1 MGGIPH
7 GKRSI
12 GTWLLAAL
20 ALAALA
26 GCAAR
31 PRAQPDAAQSLDA
44 PIAFARDAVAELPQT
59 PTYRIGINTE
69 VTGTGAQIG
78 DLSIRAARLAVEEIN
93 AAGGVRGV
101 PIELVVR
108 DCRSSPA
115 AAVEQYRQAIADD
128 RLVALLGPL
137 KSAYAAPI
145 LPEHRRTTLPMLIG
159 ATNYHLT
166 EQGDEHLFRMRPSD
180 RLTAAAMVTL
190 AVDRLGARRIG
201 IVHDADAF
209 GSGGAERVVA
219 ELERRGMALVAR
231 ERYVTGESDFD
242 PLVRRM
248 AAAGVDTIL
257 IYGTNSTDV
266 GVLLRAIRYWHLQV
280 QIVTSPG
287 GASTVTRN
295 VAAEAQDGVYV
306 ATDALLSASPIGVH
320 FEQAFARRF
329 GMPPDTYIAWYYDA
343 IYLLAGVLREHGAA
357 PQALDA
363 AIRATVY
370 QGAQGVYRFDA
381 AGEGLH
387 QVALVRMDQGHSV
400 PVGSYDEHGLVEV
413 RGQGSGV
420 RGQGSGVRGQGF
432 ILIL

>member
-1 MGGIPH
+1 MRSVAQR
-7 GKRSI
+7 KRSI
-12 GTWLLAAL
+12 CAWLLAAL
-20 ALAALA
+20 ALA

-31 PRAQPDAAQSLDA
+31 PGGWNSAAQSLDS
-44 PIAFARDAVAELPQT
+44 PLAFARDAAAELPQA

-78 DLSIRAARLAVEEIN
+78 DLSIRAAQLAVEEIN

-101 PIELVVR
+101 PLELVVR
-108 DCRSSPA
+108 DCRSNPA
-115 AAVEQYRQAIADD
+115 AAVEQYRLAIADD

-145 LPEHRRTTLPMLIG
+145 LPEHRDTALPMLIG
-159 ATNYHLT
+159 ATNYRLT
-166 EQGDEHLFRMRPSD
+166 EQGDQHLFRMRPSD

-209 GSGGAERVVA
+209 GSGGAERVAA
-219 ELERRGMALVAR
+219 ELDRRGLALAAH

-242 PLVRRM
+242 PLVRQL
-248 AAAGVDTIL
+248 AAARVDTIL

-266 GVLLRAIRYWHLQV
+266 GVLLRAIRYWHLPA

-306 ATDALLSASPIGVH
+306 ATDALLAASPLGAH
-320 FEQAFARRF
+320 FEQAFVRRF
-329 GMPPDTYIAWYYDA
+329 DMQPDTYIAWYYDA
-343 IYLLAGVLREHGAA
+343 IYLLAQVLREGGAD
-357 PQALDA
+357 PQSLNA

-370 QGAQGVYRFDA
+370 QGAQGSYRFDA

-387 QVALVRMDQGHSV
+387 RVTLVRMDRGQPALVGTYDAQGF
-400 PVGSYDEHGLVEV
+400 VEV
-413 RGQGSGV
+413 SGQETRARGQQSSPSPLAAHL
-420 RGQGSGVRGQGF
+420 QE
-432 ILIL
+432 L